1 MTKEDCFFLGH
12 VAKLQGYKGE
22 ISIHLDVDNPEK
34 YKNLESVFVEI
45 NNLLTPFF
53 VSKIELR
60 QKNFAHVKFDGVDTD
75 EKARKLLGKELF
87 LPAVL
92 LEASEEDEFY
102 IHELTDYLVI
112 DETFGVVGK
121 IIQIIEMEL
130 NPLMEISNERGEVL
144 IPLQK
149 EIIKKIDKEKMELH
163 ITTPEGLIEINFKQL

>member
-22 ISIHLDVDNPEK
+22 VSIFLDVDDPLK

-53 VSKIELR
+53 ITKIELR
-60 QKNFAHVKFDGVDTD
+60 QKNFAHVKFEEVDTD

-87 LPAVL
+87 LPANL
-92 LEASEEDEFY
+92 LKESEKDEFY

-112 DETFGVVGK
+112 DKVYGVVGK
-121 IIQIIEMEL
+121 IIQIIDMEL
-130 NPLMEISNERGEVL
+130 NPLMEISNEKGDIL

-149 EIIKKIDKEKMELH
+149 EMITKIDKHKMELH
-163 ITTPEGLIEINFKQL
+163 VETPEGLIEINFK

>member
-22 ISIHLDVDNPEK
+22 VSIHLDVDNPEK
-34 YKNLESVFVEI
+34 YKSLESVFVEI

-53 VSKIELR
+53 ISKIELR
-60 QKNFAHVKFDGVDTD
+60 QKKFAHVKFEEVDTQ

-87 LPAVL
+87 LPIEL
-92 LEASEEDEFY
+92 LEESEQDEFY

-112 DETFGVVGK
+112 DENYGVVGK

-130 NPLMEISNERGEVL
+130 NPLMEISNERGEIL

-149 EIIKKIDKEKMELH
+149 EIIQKIDKEKLELH
-163 ITTPEGLIEINFKQL
+163 VSTPEGLIEINFK